1 MDGASRGS
9 FLGLHTRDPSLNVLY
24 VSNGCRTALGFEPS
38 HIIGAQVYDFVYEQN
53 AGDYMGIY
61 KRHPT
66 VDGEL
71 EDEDDADVYCWF
83 TNLKNAAGG
92 AVLHK
97 LVSMKIDDIVIFMC
111 AAYPEATYQI
121 HNELKVQ
128 KIDSKGVKEDLNVTQ
143 KMKSARHKRGT
154 SHEYNPALYR
164 TRNRQAK
171 AAFILENHC
180 THTEISPDFRVT
192 GPLIAY
198 CTNTNRVIEADTSDL
213 ASYPFLKLVAP
224 EDLLHVTKFY
234 ERLVESTDVQFERFS
249 LLYQPHV
256 ISGDIVISEEDNR
269 RVVVECLGSAVK
281 DGVVLLLRKLCIAPP
296 PKRDTMGN
304 FIRASIAPDSEG
316 DDGGLSLFDLLSDDP
331 NTTDARDSWTLMD

>member
-198 CTNTNRVIEADTSDL
+198 CTNTNRIIEADTSDL
-213 ASYPFLKLVAP
+213 ASYP
-224 EDLLHVTKFY
+224 
-234 ERLVESTDVQFERFS
+234 
-249 LLYQPHV
+249 
-256 ISGDIVISEEDNR
+256 
-269 RVVVECLGSAVK
+269 
-281 DGVVLLLRKLCIAPP
+281 
-296 PKRDTMGN
+296 
-304 FIRASIAPDSEG
+304 
-316 DDGGLSLFDLLSDDP
+316 
-331 NTTDARDSWTLMD
+331 